1 MARHTAT
8 LDDRL
13 FLSTLQ
19 APEPAGLRQRVAEM
33 ERLFAAAQEE
43 IALLTHER
51 DEVVAALK
59 KWAKADPLERLE
71 LRIEATTR
79 TLRAELNALRAENR
93 RLKREILDAH
103 GPGPDR
109 RLRA

>member
-1 MARHTAT
+1 
-8 LDDRL
+8 
-13 FLSTLQ
+13 
-19 APEPAGLRQRVAEM
+19 M

-93 RLKREILDAH
+93 RVKRQVLDA
-103 GPGPDR
+103 PRPRPDP